1 MIISRPTLADIIAA
15 RERLDPYV
23 PRTPLHWSPIL
34 SQWTGVQ
41 VYVKF
46 ENHTAVG
53 SFKIR
58 GALNGML
65 ALSPEVRARGIV
77 AASSGNHGQG
87 VAYAGRLLHA
97 PVIVYVPDNPNPD
110 KVAVMRA
117 LGAEVRPVGRDFDI
131 CKEEASRWAE
141 EEGLFFLDDGADPNL
156 MAGAGTV
163 ALEIVQA
170 LPDVAAIYAPVGN
183 GALAA
188 GAGIVARA
196 QPVPPPRVVA
206 VQAEGAPSMY
216 LSWQHGRPVQ
226 TERADT
232 LADGLATRVPVPFA
246 TEILNDVVDEFVLV
260 SDGELWRSIR
270 LMFEATHNVA
280 EGAGAAALAALLRT
294 SASFRSRKVALILS
308 GGNITAENLTQALS
322 GAGSPRDSE
331 GEDPCGPMD
340 EPSTNCAK

>member
-1 MIISRPTLADIIAA
+1 MTMMRPTLTDIIAA
-15 RERLDPYV
+15 RARLDPYV

-58 GALNGML
+58 GALNSMI
-65 ALSPEVRARGIV
+65 ALPPEIRARGVV

-87 VAYAGRLLHA
+87 VAYAGRLLGA
-97 PVIVYVPDNPNPD
+97 PVTVYVPDDPNPD
-110 KVAVMRA
+110 KVAAMRA
-117 LGAEVRPVGRDFDI
+117 LGADIRIVGRDFDL
-131 CKEEASRWAE
+131 CKEEAGRWAE
-141 EEGLFFLDDGADPNL
+141 EEGLFFLDDGGDPNV

-163 ALEIVQA
+163 ALEIAQD
-170 LPDVAAIYAPVGN
+170 LPDVAAIFAPVGS

-188 GAGIVARA
+188 SAGIVAQA
-196 QPVPPPRVVA
+196 QSIPPRVVA

-216 LSWQHGRPVQ
+216 LSWQSGMPVQ

-260 SDGELWRSIR
+260 SDDELWRSIR

-294 SASFRSRKVALILS
+294 SQSFRGRKVAVILS
-308 GGNITAENLTQALS
+308 GGNITAENLTRALN
-322 GAGSPRDSE
+322 GAGQPRDSQ
-331 GEDPCGPMD
+331 GDDRCGPMD
-340 EPSTNCAK
+340 EPSTSYAK